1 MSNHSSNPAKGSH
14 AGHQPIGLDYA
25 HHDAHSPEEIK
36 KHVQTYIVVF
46 IALALLT
53 AITVFVSTLD
63 LRPTQAIVVAVFVA
77 SIKASLVALYF
88 MHLISEKKVIF
99 VMLFIA
105 AVFFVVLMGLPVITE
120 TQVHS
125 WLKTHLP

>member
-1 MSNHSSNPAKGSH
+1 MSNHSTTAAKNAH
-14 AGHQPIGLDYA
+14 AG

-46 IALALLT
+46 VALGLLT
-53 AITVFVSTLD
+53 AVTVGVSYLD
-63 LRPTQAIVVAVFVA
+63 LKPVQAIVVAVFVA

-99 VMLFIA
+99 IMLFIA
-105 AVFFVVLMGLPVITE
+105 AIFFVALMGLPVVTE
-120 TQVHS
+120 NEVHG
-125 WLKTHLP
+125 WLKTHVP